1 MKKYIKTILVIII
14 TLLLFYCIYYKNY
27 KSFESLSCTEDS
39 LIFEESEESKN
50 SPEIE
55 TFKDEHVAEKIIV
68 HITGAIQNAGVIELE
83 KGSRIIDAVN
93 EAGGFTETA
102 DTEKINLAYELKDG
116 VKIYIPNIND
126 EESANS
132 REYIT
137 DSSGSLPTIEEN
149 KTEKILLINI
159 NKASQ
164 SELESLPGIGP
175 SIALKIILYRQ
186 ENGNFLQIEDIK
198 NVQGIGES
206 KFENIKQFICIW

>member
-27 KSFESLSCTEDS
+27 KSFESLSSTEDS

-132 REYIT
+132 KEYIT

>member
-27 KSFESLSCTEDS
+27 KSFESLSSTEDS

-132 REYIT
+132 KEYIT

-206 KFENIKQFICIW
+206 KFENIKQFICI

>member
-206 KFENIKQFICIW
+206 KFENIKQFICI